1 MSIREGGLSQGE
13 GKTKVNRVVK
23 KRKKKKTKRNFIDP
37 TRKLF

>member
-13 GKTKVNRVVK
+13 GKNKSQSCCEEK
-23 KRKKKKTKRNFIDP
+23 KKKKTKRNFIDP